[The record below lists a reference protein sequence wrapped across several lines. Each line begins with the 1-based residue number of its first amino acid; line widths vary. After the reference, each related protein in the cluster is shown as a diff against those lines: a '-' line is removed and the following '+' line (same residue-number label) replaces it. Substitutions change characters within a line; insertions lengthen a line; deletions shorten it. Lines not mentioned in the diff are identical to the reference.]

1 MEHLHN
7 YLKTKSLKKFHIFR
21 KKRNGSTVIE
31 PFLIEYKRLITLRSI
46 RGQKSQS
53 SDRHDNLP

>member
-21 KKRNGSTVIE
+21 KKRNGPTVIE

-46 RGQKSQS
+46 HGQKSQN
-53 SDRHDNLP
+53 SDRLDNPP